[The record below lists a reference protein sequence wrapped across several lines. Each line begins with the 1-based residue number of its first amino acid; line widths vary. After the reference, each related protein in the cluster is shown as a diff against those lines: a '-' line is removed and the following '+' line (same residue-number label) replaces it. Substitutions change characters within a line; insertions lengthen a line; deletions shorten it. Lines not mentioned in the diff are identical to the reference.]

1 MAQLKGEVAIVGGGL
16 SGMAMAVA
24 LDSIGVSTLLIDRS
38 AAALDP
44 AAIDD
49 ARTTAISYTSRRML
63 EALDLWPAEAA
74 APILDIHVTDGPS
87 RLFLHFDHRAAGDQ
101 PMGHL
106 IENRFLRQRFLDRL
120 HAARHVQ
127 VVSGHAIEALRRD
140 DDGVTFTLNDGAHG
154 QARLIIGADGARSWL
169 RKTAGIRTSGWS
181 YRQTAMVCTVRHP
194 LPHHHVAHERF
205 RPGGPFAVLPLTG
218 ERSSIVWSE
227 RDDLASVMMRLDDR
241 AFAAEMNRRFGHSL
255 GAFEMDGPRASYPLS
270 LTFAHDIT
278 ATRLALVG
286 DAAHSMHP
294 IAGQAFNLGLRDI
307 AALAEIIADAARR
320 GLGPRHGRRFGPLS
334 PAAARRYRRPAG
346 RHRRP
351 DLAIL
356 QRYPAGAPGPRSRP
370 WPGQSDAALE
380 NHVHAPGHGHRSVRS
395 APVARPAAV
404 KVHGSRLR
412 PAASNFSR

>member
-1 MAQLKGEVAIVGGGL
+1 MAYFKGEVAIVGGGL

-24 LDSIGVSTLLIDRS
+24 LDGIGVSTLLIDRS

-106 IENRFLRQRFLDRL
+106 IENRFLRQRFLGRL

-140 DDGVTFTLNDGAHG
+140 DDGVNFTLDDGAHG

-205 RPGGPFAVLPLTG
+205 LPGGPFAVLPLTG

-227 RDDLASVMMRLDDR
+227 RDDLASVMMRLGDR
-241 AFAAEMNRRFGHSL
+241 AFAAEMNRRFGHNL

-320 GLGPRHGRRFGPLS
+320 GLDLGTAGDL
-334 PAAARRYRRPAG
+334 ARYRRL
-346 RHRRP
+346 RRADIAALLAATDGLTWLFSNDIP
-351 DLAIL
+351 PVRLARDLGLGLVNRMPRLKTIFMRRAMGTG
-356 QRYPAGAPGPRSRP
+356 QSGPRLLR
-370 WPGQSDAALE
+370 GQPL
-380 NHVHAPGHGHRSVRS
+380 
-395 APVARPAAV
+395 
-404 KVHGSRLR
+404 
-412 PAASNFSR
+412 

>member
-49 ARTTAISYTSRRML
+49 ARTTAISFTSRRML

-140 DDGVTFTLNDGAHG
+140 DDGVTFTLDDGAHG

-205 RPGGPFAVLPLTG
+205 LPGGPFAVLPLTG

-320 GLGPRHGRRFGPLS
+320 GLDLGTASDL
-334 PAAARRYRRPAG
+334 ARYRRL
-346 RHRRP
+346 RRADIAALLAATDGLTWLFSNDIP
-351 DLAIL
+351 PVRLARDLGLGLVNRMPRLKTMFMRRAMGTG
-356 QRYPAGAPGPRSRP
+356 QSGPRLLR
-370 WPGQSDAALE
+370 GQPL
-380 NHVHAPGHGHRSVRS
+380 
-395 APVARPAAV
+395 
-404 KVHGSRLR
+404 
-412 PAASNFSR
+412 

>member
-1 MAQLKGEVAIVGGGL
+1 M
-16 SGMAMAVA
+16 
-24 LDSIGVSTLLIDRS
+24 
-38 AAALDP
+38 
-44 AAIDD
+44 
-49 ARTTAISYTSRRML
+49 
-63 EALDLWPAEAA
+63 
-74 APILDIHVTDGPS
+74 
-87 RLFLHFDHRAAGDQ
+87 
-101 PMGHL
+101 
-106 IENRFLRQRFLDRL
+106 
-120 HAARHVQ
+120 
-127 VVSGHAIEALRRD
+127 
-140 DDGVTFTLNDGAHG
+140 
-154 QARLIIGADGARSWL
+154 
-169 RKTAGIRTSGWS
+169 
-181 YRQTAMVCTVRHP
+181 
-194 LPHHHVAHERF
+194 
-205 RPGGPFAVLPLTG
+205 LPLNG

-227 RDDLASVMMRLDDR
+227 RDDLAPVMMRLDDR

-320 GLGPRHGRRFGPLS
+320 GLDLGTAGDL
-334 PAAARRYRRPAG
+334 ARYRRL
-346 RHRRP
+346 RRA
-351 DLAIL
+351 DI
-356 QRYPAGAPGPRSRP
+356 
-370 WPGQSDAALE
+370 AALLAATDGLTWLFSNDIRRCGWPAIWAWAWSIACRAE

>member
-1 MAQLKGEVAIVGGGL
+1 M
-16 SGMAMAVA
+16 SR
-24 LDSIGVSTLLIDRS
+24 IG
-38 AAALDP
+38 
-44 AAIDD
+44 
-49 ARTTAISYTSRRML
+49 
-63 EALDLWPAEAA
+63 ALDLWPAEAA

-205 RPGGPFAVLPLTG
+205 LPGGPFAVLPLTG

-320 GLGPRHGRRFGPLS
+320 GLDLGTAGDL
-334 PAAARRYRRPAG
+334 ARYRRL
-346 RHRRP
+346 RRADIAALLAATDGLTWLFSNDIP
-351 DLAIL
+351 PVRLARDLGLGLVNRMPRLKTMFMRRAMGTG
-356 QRYPAGAPGPRSRP
+356 QSGPRLLR
-370 WPGQSDAALE
+370 GQPL
-380 NHVHAPGHGHRSVRS
+380 
-395 APVARPAAV
+395 
-404 KVHGSRLR
+404 
-412 PAASNFSR
+412 

>member
-1 MAQLKGEVAIVGGGL
+1 MAQLNGEVAIVGGGL
-16 SGMAMAVA
+16 SGIGSLAVA
-24 LDSIGVSTLLIDRS
+24 PDSIGVSTLLIDRS

-205 RPGGPFAVLPLTG
+205 LPGGPFAVLPLTG

-241 AFAAEMNRRFGHSL
+241 DFAAEMNRRFGHSR

-307 AALAEIIADAARR
+307 AAKLGRDYRRRGAARLD
-320 GLGPRHGRRFGPLS
+320 LGTAGDL
-334 PAAARRYRRPAG
+334 ARYRRL
-346 RHRRP
+346 RRADIAALLAATDGLTWLFSNDIP
-351 DLAIL
+351 PVRLARDLGLGLVNRMPRLKTMFMRRAMGTG
-356 QRYPAGAPGPRSRP
+356 QSGPRLLR
-370 WPGQSDAALE
+370 GQPL
-380 NHVHAPGHGHRSVRS
+380 
-395 APVARPAAV
+395 
-404 KVHGSRLR
+404 
-412 PAASNFSR
+412 

>member
-1 MAQLKGEVAIVGGGL
+1 M
-16 SGMAMAVA
+16 
-24 LDSIGVSTLLIDRS
+24 
-38 AAALDP
+38 
-44 AAIDD
+44 
-49 ARTTAISYTSRRML
+49 TTASRSPWTMV
-63 EALDLWPAEAA
+63 P
-74 APILDIHVTDGPS
+74 T
-87 RLFLHFDHRAAGDQ
+87 
-101 PMGHL
+101 
-106 IENRFLRQRFLDRL
+106 
-120 HAARHVQ
+120 AR
-127 VVSGHAIEALRRD
+127 
-140 DDGVTFTLNDGAHG
+140 
-154 QARLIIGADGARSWL
+154 RLIIGADGARSWL

-205 RPGGPFAVLPLTG
+205 LPGGPFAVLPLTG

-227 RDDLASVMMRLDDR
+227 RDDLASVMMCLDDR

-320 GLGPRHGRRFGPLS
+320 GLDLGTASDL
-334 PAAARRYRRPAG
+334 ARYRRLRRADIAALLAATG
-346 RHRRP
+346 RL

>member
-49 ARTTAISYTSRRML
+49 SRTTAISYTSRRML

-205 RPGGPFAVLPLTG
+205 LPGGPFAVLPLTG

-320 GLGPRHGRRFGPLS
+320 GLDLGTAGDL
-334 PAAARRYRRPAG
+334 ARYRRL
-346 RHRRP
+346 RRADIAALLAATDGLTWLFSNDIP
-351 DLAIL
+351 PVRLARDLGLGLVNRMPRLKTMFMRRAMGTG
-356 QRYPAGAPGPRSRP
+356 QSGPRLLR
-370 WPGQSDAALE
+370 GQPL
-380 NHVHAPGHGHRSVRS
+380 
-395 APVARPAAV
+395 
-404 KVHGSRLR
+404 
-412 PAASNFSR
+412 